1 MGHGGVGTDAL
12 TRTNNTN
19 SGINYLR
26 GMTGN
31 DIVYGLA
38 GNDWLDSHAYRV
50 VRNCEN
56 IV

>member
-1 MGHGGVGTDAL
+1 
-12 TRTNNTN
+12 
-19 SGINYLR
+19 
-26 GMTGN
+26 
-31 DIVYGLA
+31 VYGLA